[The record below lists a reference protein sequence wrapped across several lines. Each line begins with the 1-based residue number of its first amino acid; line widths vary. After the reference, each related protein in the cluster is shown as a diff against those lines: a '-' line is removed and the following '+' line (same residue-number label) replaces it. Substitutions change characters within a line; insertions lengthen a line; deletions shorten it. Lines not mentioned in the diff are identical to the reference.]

1 SSHIRRLPRDLVPSC
16 GDSDVTSYARNYRLL
31 VVKAEQPIQ
40 LAQLLTKPAH
50 SIINQASDS
59 RLRLDAG
66 SINADGFGVGWYP
79 TERDDDAGSPGPCVF
94 RSITPAWSNAN
105 LHRLADKIKSPLV
118 FAHVRA
124 STTGALSEENT
135 HPWTY
140 GNLIWMHNGC
150 ISDFS
155 RIKRRLQAE
164 LSDAYFAVPQ
174 GNTDSEWAF
183 ACFLEQLS
191 RLTDPLQPTIPHAIL
206 REAMLNTVQ
215 LLTKY
220 TNDVGASDPSLLNFC
235 VSDGSSVVATRYI
248 TSATEEAASLF
259 FSTGSTFE
267 EYAPGSFKM
276 NKADKR
282 ERIILIASEPLTFE
296 RADWV
301 EIPSQSCIVI
311 TPRNNLLRFPIR
323 NEFFQASVTSHRR
336 DEFARAKGYRW
347 TTAPVS
353 IPGPNAVPQSTASV
367 ATQVVE
373 AL

>member
-1 SSHIRRLPRDLVPSC
+1 MC
-16 GDSDVTSYARNYRLL
+16 RLL

-66 SINADGFGVGWYP
+66 SINADGFGVAWYP
-79 TERDDDAGSPGPCVF
+79 AEQEVVQKSDDPTSSGPCVF

-150 ISDFS
+150 ISDFAK
-155 RIKRRLQAE
+155 IKRRLQAE
-164 LSDAYFAVPQ
+164 LSDEYFAVPQ
-174 GNTDSEWAF
+174 GNTDSEWSF

-191 RLTDPLQPTIPHAIL
+191 RLTDPLQPTIPHAVL
-206 REAMLNTVQ
+206 RQAMLNTVQ

-220 TNDVGASDPSLLNFC
+220 TQGVHARDPSLLNFC

-248 TSATEEAASLF
+248 TSATEEAASLY

-276 NKADKR
+276 TKADKR

-323 NEFFQASVTSHRR
+323 NEFFQAGPTPHRR

-347 TTAPVS
+347 ATQPPAPLIPSSPSAAGSAGTVTAPL
-353 IPGPNAVPQSTASV
+353 GAAM
-367 ATQVVE
+367 
-373 AL
+373 